1 MIRYFVRRL
10 LWIIPV
16 LFVVTAITFLLM
28 HSVPGGPWAREKA
41 LPQGT
46 VDRLNQKY
54 GLDQPVYIQRYD
66 PEQAEANGQA
76 ATTLVQDPKAAA

>member
-54 GLDQPVYIQRYD
+54 GLDQPVYIQY
-66 PEQAEANGQA
+66 
-76 ATTLVQDPKAAA
+76 ATWVGNLVQGNLGPSYK